1 MKKLI
6 SALLVLA
13 MVFTLMP
20 TLAMVGSAEGEG
32 PIVLPGDCFHSRLS
46 YTDNQDGETH
56 TVTCLDCGAV
66 INASQAHTFSNGT
79 CTLCGATDGTSGP
92 EVDATLA
99 FYNVSLSL

>member
-79 CTLCGATDGTSGP
+79 CTLCGATEALRLMRRLRSTMSP
-92 EVDATLA
+92 
-99 FYNVSLSL
+99 